1 MFEWIGLIFGAYLLG
16 AVPVGFILAR
26 SRGIDL
32 RTVGSG
38 NIGATNLGRALG
50 RNWAVVC
57 FVLDALKGFV
67 PTMAGR
73 WVVGAG
79 TPTVGELFGWLATG
93 CAAIVGHMFPV
104 YLRFRGGKGVST
116 GMGMLLGLYPY
127 FTYPGLM
134 TFGLWATVLLV
145 WRYVSLASIVGAAAF
160 PVVFWILI
168 VLLPGWTLS
177 DLWPLLLIAV
187 VMAVVVV
194 ARHSENIRRLL
205 AGEETQI
212 RKR

>member
-1 MFEWIGLIFGAYLLG
+1 
-16 AVPVGFILAR
+16 
-26 SRGIDL
+26 
-32 RTVGSG
+32 
-38 NIGATNLGRALG
+38 
-50 RNWAVVC
+50 
-57 FVLDALKGFV
+57 
-67 PTMAGR
+67 
-73 WVVGAG
+73 
-79 TPTVGELFGWLATG
+79 
-93 CAAIVGHMFPV
+93 
-104 YLRFRGGKGVST
+104 
-116 GMGMLLGLYPY
+116 
-127 FTYPGLM
+127 
-134 TFGLWATVLLV
+134 V